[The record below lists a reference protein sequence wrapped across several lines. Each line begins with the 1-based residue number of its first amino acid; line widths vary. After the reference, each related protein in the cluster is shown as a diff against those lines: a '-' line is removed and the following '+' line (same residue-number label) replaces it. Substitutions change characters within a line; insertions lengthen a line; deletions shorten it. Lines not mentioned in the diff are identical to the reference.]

1 MKCPECGTEMKDG
14 EKKCPN
20 CGAKR
25 PGYFNFIKRRQL
37 REKETAEIL
46 ERSYIHKEDVSKTQ
60 VTQLRVTY
68 RGTLNEEFARAG
80 IKTAVSALFMLCCIT
95 VIALRQYTELLDGLD
110 TIGTAIVLL
119 GAFLL
124 LFGNGASVA
133 NSAYYLAKLNAL
145 KKQGVGVSKINYGK
159 NPTAVYAGR
168 VYEVAV
174 AEGCPACAS
183 PTAMHIEQ
191 VQDMLVAV
199 CNADRNHLYKLD
211 KARVI
216 NAVMESEYKRSG
228 LAYTPLELEK
238 EEGIGEEEGAP
249 AAEQSDTAQSAQS
262 DTRQSQTANAESQAS
277 AESQDKAL
285 KEGEASQS
293 DTPKAE

>member
-238 EEGIGEEEGAP
+238 EEGIGEEEGAL
-249 AAEQSDTAQSAQS
+249 AAEQSDTVQSVQN
-262 DTRQSQTANAESQAS
+262 DTKQSQTANAESQAS

>member
-174 AEGCPACAS
+174 AEGCPACAF

-238 EEGIGEEEGAP
+238 EEGSGEEEGAH
-249 AAEQSDTAQSAQS
+249 AAEQSDTAQSVQN
-262 DTRQSQTANAESQAS
+262 DTKQSQTANAESQAS

>member
-80 IKTAVSALFMLCCIT
+80 IKMAVSALFMLCCIT

-249 AAEQSDTAQSAQS
+249 AAEQSDTAQSVQS
-262 DTRQSQTANAESQAS
+262 DTRQSQTASAESQAN
-277 AESQDKAL
+277 AESQDKAV

>member
-238 EEGIGEEEGAP
+238 EEGIGEEESAL

>member
-249 AAEQSDTAQSAQS
+249 AAEQSDTSQSVQS
-262 DTRQSQTANAESQAS
+262 DTRQSQTAN

>member
-249 AAEQSDTAQSAQS
+249 AAEQSDTAQSVQN
-262 DTRQSQTANAESQAS
+262 DTKQSQTANAESQAS

>member
-159 NPTAVYAGR
+159 NPTAVYVGR

-238 EEGIGEEEGAP
+238 EEGIGEEESAL

>member
-238 EEGIGEEEGAP
+238 EEGIGEEEGAL
-249 AAEQSDTAQSAQS
+249 AAEQSDTAQSVQS
-262 DTRQSQTANAESQAS
+262 DTRQSQTAS

>member
-249 AAEQSDTAQSAQS
+249 AAEQSDTAQSVQN
-262 DTRQSQTANAESQAS
+262 DTKQSQTVSAESQAN
-277 AESQDKAL
+277 AESQDKAV
-285 KEGEASQS
+285 KEGEVSQS